1 MAETTSREG
10 SGPAPPPAAGVIT
23 YDEFA
28 KVELKIGVVQAVEKV
43 PGADKLL
50 KIIVDTGDPEPRTIV
65 AGIAQAYPDPQRLAG
80 KRIVVVTNLA
90 PRALRGITSQGM
102 LLAADLSVITVDEAV
117 APGTRVR

>member
-1 MAETTSREG
+1 MAGTTSREG
-10 SGPAPPPAAGVIT
+10 SGAAQPPAAGVIS

-28 KVELKIGVVQAVEKV
+28 KIELKIGVVQAVEKV
-43 PGADKLL
+43 AGADKLL
-50 KIIVDTGDPEPRTIV
+50 KIVVDTGDPEPRTIV

-90 PRALRGITSQGM
+90 PRTLRGITSHGM
-102 LLAADLSVITVDEAV
+102 LLAADLSVITIDEAV